1 MTGLFPMT
9 SLELHPV
16 RHVIPAGTELWRVH
30 NVRYAPHL
38 FNPKLADPFEFKD
51 GSRFDGTRLDPYHC
65 LYLGDTPT
73 TALAESVLRSRPFE
87 LPAGRRR
94 IPYVT
99 VVGRRLSVLRT
110 RCDLVLVS
118 LIEAKDLAA
127 VCQESTL
134 LEDERNYVSARR
146 WASEIR
152 AQAPQPAAAGPG
164 PLPRPVRRLRRP
176 AAGRGGGRG
185 HRPPRLRR
193 RDRPGQPV
201 PRTPAGRD
209 LAAATGHRGHPLA
222 GSVLLL
228 DQAGEGADRRVER
241 RPPAHRP
248 PDRQGGDAG
257 AAPDEASPGRTASRG
272 AWGPP

>member
-99 VVGRRLSVLRT
+99 VVGRCLSVLRT

-152 AQAPQPAAAGPG
+152 AQAPD
-164 PLPRPVRRLRRP
+164 V
-176 AAGRGGGRG
+176 
-185 HRPPRLRR
+185 
-193 RDRPGQPV
+193 
-201 PRTPAGRD
+201 
-209 LAAATGHRGHPLA
+209 
-222 GSVLLL
+222 
-228 DQAGEGADRRVER
+228 
-241 RPPAHRP
+241 
-248 PDRQGGDAG
+248 
-257 AAPDEASPGRTASRG
+257 
-272 AWGPP
+272 

>member
-152 AQAPQPAAAGPG
+152 AQAPD
-164 PLPRPVRRLRRP
+164 V
-176 AAGRGGGRG
+176 GGRIWQSR
-185 HRPPRLRR
+185 HNRPQRALVLFH
-193 RDRPGQPV
+193 DRFDGCGGQPLDV
-201 PRTPAGRD
+201 VADAGIARLDSDAGID
-209 LAAATGHRGHPLA
+209 LANRYLEPLRAEISRPLRDTGDTP
-222 GSVLLL
+222 
-228 DQAGEGADRRVER
+228 
-241 RPPAHRP
+241 
-248 PDRQGGDAG
+248 
-257 AAPDEASPGRTASRG
+257 
-272 AWGPP
+272 